1 MYALAQPRVV
11 IFWATITVAPDL
23 YLFCQLGNNLSML
36 LLAPN
41 MTWEQ
46 EIVVA
51 MICRLTEFTP
61 NDVHTVRTPRQ
72 KSDLMLAD

>member
-23 YLFCQLGNNLSML
+23 YLYCQPGNHLCML
-36 LLAPN
+36 LLALN

-61 NDVHTVRTPRQ
+61 NDVHPVRTPRQ
-72 KSDLMLAD
+72 KSGLMLAD